1 MHWRQLLLRYLWCF
15 HSDSSTLFLS
25 QNTKLTPDDMI
36 GVDMEMFCSK
46 PDPNPPSPASNPNLT
61 QTTISTMPSGDTTWC
76 RTLRI
81 SHPPQSELICWWY
94 NPLHVLARDGI
105 KMTFFGPTNQPA
117 SQRGK
122 SPRLQWA
129 TQQLKR
135 ARRSSSGW
143 ARSWKSS
150 GELWFRLRNQVEV
163 GCCTLC
169 SAQTTNISFPLAR
182 NSTKC
187 GSGSAHIWHLHH
199 TPVYKR
205 PILGTEKHMAKIIFF
220 GHFLLRLSRND
231 HSRVISKANFCWVH
245 SILGAKLWKQ
255 KW

>member
-1 MHWRQLLLRYLWCF
+1 MYSSRRRKKSLMHWRQLLLRYLWCF

-36 GVDMEMFCSK
+36 GGDMEMFCSSPK

-163 GCCTLC
+163 G
-169 SAQTTNISFPLAR
+169 
-182 NSTKC
+182 
-187 GSGSAHIWHLHH
+187 IWMLH
-199 TPVYKR
+199 
-205 PILGTEKHMAKIIFF
+205 
-220 GHFLLRLSRND
+220 
-231 HSRVISKANFCWVH
+231 
-245 SILGAKLWKQ
+245 KQ
-255 KW
+255 